1 MKGDAKRNTQ
11 DGMTDAYQAALA
23 LQPHVDKAVLGLPP
37 AARGLMEIAIP
48 LRPAT
53 WWNPI
58 FIQQLRNLCEA
69 MYLCSFYHRKEIDAA
84 HAQNVNDAMKFNKLA
99 NSKIPVIRALQVTL
113 QLTPSSLHG
122 QASQHTAGSL
132 AAQEIADILHDVTDL
147 YAA

>member
-1 MKGDAKRNTQ
+1 MKGEAKRNTQ

-37 AARGLMEIAIP
+37 AARGLMEICIP

-53 WWNPI
+53 WWNPL

-69 MYLCSFYHRKEIDAA
+69 MYLCSFYHRKEMDAV
-84 HAQNVNDAMKFNKLA
+84 HSENVTDAMKFNKLA
-99 NSKIPVIRALQVTL
+99 ASKIPMIRTLQVTL

-122 QASQHTAGSL
+122 QASQHSAASV
-132 AAQEIADILHDVTDL
+132 AAQEVADIISNVSEL